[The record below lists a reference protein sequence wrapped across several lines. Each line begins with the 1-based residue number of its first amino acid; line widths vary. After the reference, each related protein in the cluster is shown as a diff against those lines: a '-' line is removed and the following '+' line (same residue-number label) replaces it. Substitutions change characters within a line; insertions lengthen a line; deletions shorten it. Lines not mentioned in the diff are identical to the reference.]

1 MLASDMSS
9 SKSKYR
15 IGCQVNAL
23 LEVGENMDELD
34 IAIVRKTPAAAVFGV
49 RCINVNGS
57 WQR

>member
-1 MLASDMSS
+1 M
-9 SKSKYR
+9 
-15 IGCQVNAL
+15 NAL